1 MHWDGESTSIEL
13 MDLGASAKSNQFLTV
28 PVPFVKEFAICLI
41 SSGGRTLSHRL
52 KPVNL
57 NS

>member
-13 MDLGASAKSNQFLTV
+13 MDLAASAKSNQFLTF
-28 PVPFVKEFAICLI
+28 PIPFMQEFAICLI